1 LFSKIEVNGDRACAL
16 YQMLTAAVPDE
27 EGNSDVS
34 WNFTK
39 FLIDGQGT
47 VLARF
52 APTVTPEKI
61 SEKLPTYR

>member
-1 LFSKIEVNGDRACAL
+1 
-16 YQMLTAAVPDE
+16 MLTAAVPDE
-27 EGNSDVS
+27 EGNSDVG

-52 APTVTPEKI
+52 APTITPEGI